1 MSHSILGW
9 IVIGIVAG
17 WLTGKIMKGGGYGML
32 LDMVVGLIGAV
43 IGGAIFR
50 ALGYGGPGEHGL
62 IVSIIIATIGAVILT
77 FLIHLFTGRRP
88 IR

>member
-1 MSHSILGW
+1 MAHSILGW
-9 IVIGIVAG
+9 IIIGIVAG

-32 LDMVVGLIGAV
+32 LDMVIGLIGAV
-43 IGGAIFR
+43 IGGEIFR

-62 IVSIIIATIGAVILT
+62 IVSIVIATIGAIILT
-77 FLIHLFTGRRP
+77 FLIHIFTGRRP

>member
-17 WLTGKIMKGGGYGML
+17 WLTGKIMKGGGYGWF
-32 LDMVVGLIGAV
+32 LDMVLGLVGAV
-43 IGGAIFR
+43 IGGYIFS
-50 ALGYGGPGEHGL
+50 ALGYGGTGEHGI